1 MKKTLKKLPESIKL
15 VLFDLDDT
23 LYDEADFVKSGLGA
37 VAEYLAV
44 SHGLDQSAAYKAMI
58 KHFKK
63 QGRGKIFNQTLSE
76 FKINP
81 TAVLIKKLV
90 SLYRRHRP
98 EIKVYQGVRPLLERL
113 KSSGLKLALVTD
125 TNWRVQARKL
135 NALGIAKYFD
145 RIIFTDKLNL
155 KKPDLKIYRQ
165 IFKKFMVRP
174 LEVLCV
180 GDDPTCD
187 FIGARTAGCQTIRIR
202 QGRLMDLRLG
212 PAREADYAVKSIKE
226 LSDFLRREKI
236 LCE

>member
-23 LYDEADFVKSGLGA
+23 LYPEADFVKSGLGA

-76 FKINP
+76 SKINP

-165 IFKKFMVRP
+165 IFEKFRVRP
-174 LEVLCV
+174 SEVLCV

-187 FIGARTAGCQTIRIR
+187 FIGARIAGCQTLRIK
-202 QGRLMDLRLG
+202 QGRLKNLTLDS
-212 PAREADYAVKSIKE
+212 AHEADKTVRSIK
-226 LSDFLRREKI
+226 DFFYLLNREGIICK
-236 LCE
+236 